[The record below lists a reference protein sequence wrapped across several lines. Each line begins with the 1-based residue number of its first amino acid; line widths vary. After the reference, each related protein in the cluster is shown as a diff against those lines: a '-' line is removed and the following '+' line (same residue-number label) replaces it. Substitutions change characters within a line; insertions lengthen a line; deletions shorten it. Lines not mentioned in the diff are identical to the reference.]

1 MALPPPRGPLSEH
14 LLQVLVAEPGP
25 VGGLGSHVR
34 RAVAAGLS
42 VSHDEDV
49 QLSLTLLY
57 ELQRGLAGVDER
69 WEYSPDLI
77 HARGLIEAEFERELR
92 GAVRDQLSDQLRY
105 PSAPDEVP
113 AALFALVQAD
123 DAPTVSEYLA
133 RRGTPEEFREFLI
146 HSTLT
151 LRDPHSWAIPRLAGS
166 AKAALLAIQA
176 GQYGR
181 PALLGAAMRAL
192 DIAERDVT
200 LEALPAPTLA
210 RHNAATLFGLHRRLL
225 GATAG
230 HLAALQ
236 LASALANSRAA
247 RGVQRLG
254 LPVAVGRLFDE
265 QGLADALHEQA
276 AARDLAGRLVQDD
289 PRLVVEV
296 FFGAAVALHTEANL
310 AKHLVGSWLGGRTS
324 LRANSRVEVA

>member
-1 MALPPPRGPLSEH
+1 MTALALPAPRGPLSEH
-14 LLQVLVAEPGP
+14 LLQVLVTEPGP

-57 ELQRGLAGVDER
+57 ELHRGLPGVDER
-69 WEYSPDLI
+69 WEASPDLV

-92 GAVRDQLSDQLRY
+92 GAVREQLGL
-105 PSAPDEVP
+105 PSAPDDVP
-113 AALFALVQAD
+113 AALFALVQTD
-123 DAPTVSEYLA
+123 DSPTVSEYLA
-133 RRGTPEEFREFLI
+133 RRGTPEQFREFLI
-146 HSTLT
+146 HQTLT
-151 LRDPHSWAIPRLAGS
+151 GRDPHSWAIPRLSGP

-181 PALLGAAMRAL
+181 PGMLTSAMRAL
-192 DIAERDVT
+192 EIDEREAT
-200 LEALPAPTLA
+200 LDALPAATLA
-210 RHNAATLFGLHRRLL
+210 RLNAATLFGLHRRLL
-225 GATAG
+225 GATVG

-236 LASALANSRAA
+236 LASALANARAA

-254 LPVAVGRLFDE
+254 LPAAVSRLFDE
-265 QGLADALHEQA
+265 QGLTDALHEQA

-310 AKHLVGSWLGGRTS
+310 AKHLLGSWLGGRSS
-324 LRANSRVEVA
+324 LRDVSRVEVA